1 MKAIVKSIFALG
13 VSLALISCAQNGESS
28 SSYTFT
34 DFVKE
39 EPTCVKSGIL
49 MHECN
54 EDKTKSY
61 EETIPTLGH
70 DYSPKT
76 LKWIW
81 SEDNENASALMG
93 CIRCDDVHTFEAT
106 ISVRNVSATC
116 EKPGATTRE
125 AKITYKGIDYTDNQ
139 VSNTLPFGHQW
150 SANERSADGKYM
162 VSRCKREGC
171 EETRKRK
178 IVSVILQAGQSN
190 SVGYSYAFHL
200 RDDTEY
206 KTKYDELKAGVNN
219 VFIRYDNA
227 PFADEATS
235 REKRSNST
243 FEKVRFGLGRRGK
256 NSAYDGS
263 LCFGPEVGVASYLSD
278 HHVNDDFYIIK
289 SATGAST
296 LFNRWYTESSFAY
309 MGKTEYEA
317 NNLYVHFLKDIDDGM
332 EELYARDD
340 VYPEV
345 VSLVWM
351 QGENDGLPTHEH
363 YSYLWNNFVND
374 LENELKAK
382 GYLTPNGLGT
392 VDGGIIPDYWGNAD
406 SINGAKKAYADAHS
420 KSYFVDV
427 SDKTIFHTDK
437 DADDKGR
444 AHLDASSMMKLGIE
458 MGKGVE
464 KNIEDLDNPK
474 VESYIPGEWNG
485 HNYSTNWEGA
495 GTEASPYLIQN
506 DLEFMGLAYTSR
518 YQNDYEGK
526 YFKLTKDFDLSKYI
540 DFGGISRFDN
550 PFKGVFDGDNHT
562 IKIVTT
568 NDNFAGLFR
577 ASAGTI
583 KNFTLEGSIL
593 ATRTSGN
600 STNLRSGAVVGY
612 SSGTVENVTNRA
624 SVKAKSNT
632 VNPYHMGGIVGYLD
646 EGKMI
651 SCVNEADVSVSG
663 FKMHTIGGIA
673 GYSKGMSLIDKCKNY
688 GKIYGTFETGGIL
701 GIAGNSSSNGST
713 TISNCENYGE
723 VVGQLLASSE
733 SGESDGSDPTAYANG
748 GIVGTAYSGVKILDS
763 TNHAKVSG
771 KGQNASGTRSG
782 IGGIVGKMFGTTIK
796 NCTNEETGT
805 IENSGFAGGGI
816 VGSAVTPSAPSSNSV
831 TTASIEGC
839 KNFANVTASS
849 CYVGGIIGYAN
860 GSYNSQSK
868 FTNRLAITVKNCIN
882 GKENVST
889 NVKGSYTVG
898 GVVGYMDVYIDRDAS
913 SIDTCSNYAEVNAT
927 GYLTT
932 KNNAGDTLYSVRL
945 GGVVGM
951 AYCRI
956 ANCDNYGGVAALHAT
971 YGGTPTGDIGTAENY
986 RIGYLVGYGL
996 KENQSLSGCVNHYG
1010 KA

>member
-13 VSLALISCAQNGESS
+13 LSLALVSCAENGEGSH
-28 SSYTFT
+28 SSYTFK
-34 DFVKE
+34 DVVKE
-39 EPTCVKSGIL
+39 EPTCVKNGIL
-49 MHECN
+49 LHECN

-61 EETIPTLGH
+61 EETIPALGH

-76 LKWIW
+76 LKWVW
-81 SEDNENASALMG
+81 SEDNESASASMG
-93 CIRCDDVHTFEAT
+93 CIRCDDVHSFQAT

-116 EKPGATTRE
+116 EKAGATTRE
-125 AKITYKGIDYTDNQ
+125 AKITYKGVDYTDNK
-139 VSNTLPFGHQW
+139 VSNTLPLGHLW
-150 SANERSADGKYM
+150 STSERSTDGKYM
-162 VSRCKREGC
+162 VSHCEREGC
-171 EETRKRK
+171 DKVRERK

-200 RDDTEY
+200 RDDAEY
-206 KTKYDELKAGVNN
+206 KTKYDELKAGVSN
-219 VFIRYDNA
+219 VYIRYDNA

-256 NSAYDGS
+256 NSAYDGT

-309 MGKTEYEA
+309 MGKTEYDDK
-317 NNLYVHFLKDIDDGM
+317 NLYVRFLKDIDEGM
-332 EELYARDD
+332 QELYARDD
-340 VYPEV
+340 IYPEI

-392 VDGGIIPDYWGNAD
+392 VDGGIIPDYWGNSD

-420 KSYFVDV
+420 KSYFIDV
-427 SDKTIFHTDK
+427 SDKAIFHTDL
-437 DADDKGR
+437 DADDKGK
-444 AHLDASSMMKLGIE
+444 AHLDATSMMKLGIE
-458 MGKGVE
+458 MGKAVE
-464 KNIEDLDNPK
+464 KNIEDLNNPK
-474 VESYIPGEWNG
+474 TESYVPGAWNG
-485 HNYSTNWEGA
+485 HNYSSSWEGN

-518 YQNDYEGK
+518 YQTDYEGK
-526 YFKLTKDFDLSKYI
+526 FFKLTKDFDLSSYI
-540 DFGGISRFDN
+540 DFGGISNYDH

-562 IKIVTT
+562 IKIRTA

-577 ASAGTI
+577 ANAGTI

-600 STNLRSGAVVGY
+600 SANLRSGAVIGY
-612 SSGTVENVTNRA
+612 STGTVENVTNRA
-624 SVKAKSNT
+624 TVKAKSNT

-646 EGKMI
+646 EGKI
-651 SCVNEADVSVSG
+651 LSCTNEADVSASG

-673 GYSKGMSLIDKCKNY
+673 GYSKGKSLIEHCKNY

-701 GIAGNSSSNGST
+701 GIAGSSSTNGST
-713 TISNCENYGE
+713 TISDCENYGE
-723 VVGQLLASSE
+723 VMGQLIASNDENAPQYS
-733 SGESDGSDPTAYANG
+733 AYANG
-748 GIVGTAYSGVKILDS
+748 GIVGTAYSGVEILGS
-763 TNHAKVSG
+763 INHAKVSG

-782 IGGIVGKMFGTTIK
+782 IGGIVGKMFGTTVK

-831 TTASIEGC
+831 STATIEGC
-839 KNFANVTASS
+839 KNFANVTSAS
-849 CYVGGIIGYAN
+849 CYSGGIIGYTN
-860 GSYNSQSK
+860 GNYNSEGK
-868 FTNRLAITVKNCIN
+868 FTSKLAITVKNCQN
-882 GKENVST
+882 GKENGVSS
-889 NVKGSYTVG
+889 VKGSYTVG
-898 GVVGYMDVYIDRDAS
+898 GVVGYMDVYIERTAS
-913 SIDTCSNYAEVNAT
+913 SIDACSNYAEVNTT
-927 GYLTT
+927 GFFKTI
-932 KNNAGDTLYSVRL
+932 NSAGETLYSVRL
-945 GGVVGM
+945 GGIAGM

-956 ANCDNYGGVAALHAT
+956 ANCDNYGKVSALHET
-971 YGGTPTGDIGTAENY
+971 YGGAPSGDVGTAENY
-986 RIGYLVGYGL
+986 RIGYLAGYGL
-996 KENQSLSGCVNHYG
+996 KENQSLANCVNHYG